1 MRVLFASGFPCRFIA
16 FGKQNVIFPLAAL
29 RICLK
34 TLLNTPMHWSFSPP
48 KLRDFWPL
56 SLRKRAGE
64 KPWLKPRLNINF
76 TLSIYLLTYMGVFD
90 VVKPRAACSDGF
102 ADHCI
107 LVKKKKTSSQILIL
121 VWMQESIGKLGNA
134 PIELDFFL
142 LDLKSNCRSGIRVP
156 VTITKSLQNI
166 RLIV

>member
-1 MRVLFASGFPCRFIA
+1 MRVLFASGFHCRFIA

-76 TLSIYLLTYMGVFD
+76 TLSTNLYGSLWFGKNESSLLRRLCRPLHPCKG
-90 VVKPRAACSDGF
+90 
-102 ADHCI
+102 
-107 LVKKKKTSSQILIL
+107 KKNFLTQLLIL

-142 LDLKSNCRSGIRVP
+142 LDLKSNCRSGVRVP